1 MPRADRR
8 SGDARTADAATEL
21 IARVR
26 ALTPLLAEQ
35 AAESERL
42 RRPTDA
48 AIEAL
53 KDSGVFELMVPRK
66 LGGLELDLDTFLE
79 VGLALAEGDASLAW
93 VSTFYIEHNWML
105 CQFPESFQA
114 ELFGDRSFVLAP
126 AAIAP
131 NGVAE
136 PVDGGFRLK
145 GRWQW
150 GTGAMH
156 ADWVIVGAR
165 VASEDET
172 PDFRFLALPR
182 EQVRIEDVWFVD
194 GMAGTGSNDILID
207 GVVVPENRSVS
218 ILGMSEGNAPGATL
232 HEGPLYR
239 TPMLPILCM
248 AASMPAVGRARAE
261 VAAFRK
267 RMEQRVLMSTGAKQS
282 DKPSAQIRL
291 GRAEIEI
298 RQVESLLREVVAE
311 VRELRDQATV
321 LDRTRWSAAFA
332 HAVDQSKRV
341 LHSIAEASGASA
353 HFQHHPLQR
362 SVRDVNT
369 LACHVVFDLDGRLE
383 MYGRALL
390 GLTPGGFI

>member
-1 MPRADRR
+1 MSRADTREE
-8 SGDARTADAATEL
+8 DAGAPGVAVEL

-35 AAESERL
+35 AAASERL

-93 VSTFYIEHNWML
+93 VSTFYIEHNWMF
-105 CQFPESFQA
+105 CQFPESFQN

-136 PVDGGFRLK
+136 PVDGGFRLN

-156 ADWVIVGAR
+156 AEWVIVGAR
-165 VASEDET
+165 VESDAEI

-207 GVVVPENRSVS
+207 GAIVPEECSVS
-218 ILGMSEGNAPGATL
+218 ILGLSEGAAHGATL
-232 HEGPLYR
+232 HGGPLYR

-261 VAAFRK
+261 VAAFRE
-267 RMEQRVLMSTGAKQS
+267 RMEKRILMSTGAKQS

-291 GRAEIEI
+291 ARAEIEM
-298 RQVESLLREVVAE
+298 RQVEALLREVVAE
-311 VRELRDQATV
+311 VQILRDQATV
-321 LDRTRWSAAFA
+321 LDRTRWSASFA
-332 HAVDQSKRV
+332 HMVDQSKRV
-341 LHSIAEASGASA
+341 LLSIAEASGASA
-353 HFQHHPLQR
+353 HFQQHPLQR
-362 SVRDVNT
+362 AVRDVNT

-383 MYGRALL
+383 MYGRAML
-390 GLTPGGFI
+390 GLAPGGFV